1 MKRGCARATFYL
13 LPSTFYLLL
22 SKLSFHLL
30 PRPSGTPSSKKGNY
44 FSILL
49 SSFHLFIPLSN
60 CETQFSPFLPSSLI
74 TYSSIVF
81 NFQFSIFNSSRTV
94 PSSHPLPSRPGAGRF
109 HAAKIRHLWLQ
120 ATGSF
125 QPSASSGPSGRRW

>member
-13 LPSTFYLLL
+13 LLFTSYFLSYLFIYYPALRAPLL
-22 SKLSFHLL
+22 Q
-30 PRPSGTPSSKKGNY
+30 RRGTIFPSSFPPFI
-44 FSILL
+44 FSSLYQTARR
-49 SSFHLFIPLSN
+49 SFLPL
-60 CETQFSPFLPSSLI
+60 FLPSSLI

-94 PSSHPLPSRPGAGRF
+94 PSSPPLLSPHGAGRF